1 MNELLFTGFQLYDGT
16 GRAPFAADVAVR
28 EDKIAEVAPAGTIKR
43 TGAVVVE
50 GKGLSLTPGF
60 VDVHTHSDGK
70 VVQVPTADSKISQG
84 VTTGISGNCGFSDYL
99 DAVKDNDLG
108 EHILKVRG
116 NFDAYATLVENTHPA
131 VNMVHMC
138 GHNTLRAFVMGY
150 ENRHATKEELRR
162 MKELLAEALEHG
174 AGGFSGGPYYLPGK
188 FAPTEELKELAAL
201 LKGTGKPYATHM
213 RSEGDGLFEG
223 IEEAIEIA
231 KAGDCNLEISH
242 LKASPRRNW
251 SKIDHA
257 FELIESAQKSGLKV
271 LADRYP
277 YTYCSTSLLT
287 IMPPPFNVISSTEL
301 CGKLKASAE
310 TRAALLEAF
319 RLHPYP
325 TWDRV
330 ILVNSLEPSHRQYYG
345 KTMTEIAAAMG
356 CTPDEAA
363 VNLLASGRCPS
374 AAFGSMCE
382 ENLHKILAKPWV
394 MAGSDGNIRRF
405 DDTSTHPRAF
415 GTHPRFFRI
424 AVKYN
429 PPEQVIRRMT
439 ALPAAKFN
447 LTGRGIVAPGYF
459 ADLALL
465 DLDKYDSFAD
475 YAHPNVR
482 AEGVRAVYVNGGLAY
497 SPDPEVKTFRPGRML
512 RIPQTR
518 KY

>member
-1 MNELLFTGFQLYDGT
+1 MNEVLFTGVLLYDGT
-16 GRAPFAADVAVR
+16 GEKPFMADVAVKGDR
-28 EDKIAEVAPAGTIKR
+28 IAATAPAGTVKR
-43 TGAVVVE
+43 TGAAVVE
-50 GKGLSLTPGF
+50 GHGLALTPGF

-70 VVQVPTADSKISQG
+70 VVQVPTGDSKISQG

-116 NFDAYATLVENTHPA
+116 NFDAYASLVESVHPA

-138 GHNTLRAFVMGY
+138 GHNTLRSYVMGY
-150 ENRHATKEELRR
+150 ENRHATKEEMRR
-162 MKELLAEALEHG
+162 MKELLSEALEHG

-188 FAPTEELKELAAL
+188 FAPTEELKELASL

-231 KAGDCNLEISH
+231 RAGDGNLEISH
-242 LKASPRRNW
+242 LKASPKRNW

-257 FELIESAQKSGLKV
+257 FELIEKARKEGLDV

-287 IMPPPFNVISSTEL
+287 IMPPPFNVISAGEL
-301 CGKLKASAE
+301 CGKLRESAAE
-310 TRAALLEAF
+310 RAALLEAF
-319 RLHPYP
+319 RRHPYP

-330 ILVNSLEPSHRQYYG
+330 IVVNSNEPSHRQYFG
-345 KTMTEIAAAMG
+345 RTMVEIAGTMG

-363 VNLLASGRCPS
+363 VKLLASGRCPS

-382 ENLHKILAKPWV
+382 ENLNKILAKPWV

-405 DDTSTHPRAF
+405 DDSSTHPRAF
-415 GTHPRFFRI
+415 GTHPRFYRI

-439 ALPAAKFN
+439 ALAAAKFN
-447 LTGRGIVAPGYF
+447 VAGRGLVKPGFF
-459 ADLALL
+459 ADLVLV
-465 DLDKYDSFAD
+465 DLEKYDSSAD
-475 YAHPNVR
+475 YAHPNIR
-482 AEGVRAVYVNGGLAY
+482 AEGVHAVYVNGEPAY

-512 RIPQTR
+512 RIPQKR
-518 KY
+518 